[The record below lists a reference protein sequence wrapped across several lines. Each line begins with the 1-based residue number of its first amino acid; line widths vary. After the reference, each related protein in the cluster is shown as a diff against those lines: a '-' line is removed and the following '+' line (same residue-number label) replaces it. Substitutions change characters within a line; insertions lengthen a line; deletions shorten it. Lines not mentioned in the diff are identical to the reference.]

1 MSAVLILSPVIQKWT
16 PFLHGLLF
24 LIIGNFGTMSLQ
36 LLATI
41 EVTFIKFSPHFRK
54 LSLFFWNFIS
64 QLGTLLL
71 IEFLQVG
78 LLWNSKALYQFGTRL
93 QWFLILVIVG
103 GFKGFRVININAKFR
118 TTYYYYDWFYYY
130 YEEEVPIKFY
140 VMAMNGYMWCVFE
153 SKSIIRAQI

>member
-1 MSAVLILSPVIQKWT
+1 MHLPYRVTSNKNTSMSAVLILSPVIQKWT

-103 GFKGFRVININAKFR
+103 GFKGFRVININANLGQP
-118 TTYYYYDWFYYY
+118 T
-130 YEEEVPIKFY
+130 
-140 VMAMNGYMWCVFE
+140 
-153 SKSIIRAQI
+153 IIMIDFIIIMKRKCQ